1 MESGF
6 TGERL
11 DSLFSGV
18 KSYRSSDKLPCND
31 EILSEHESF
40 GAL

>member
-6 TGERL
+6 TEERL

-18 KSYRSSDKLPCND
+18 KGYRNAERFAS
-31 EILSEHESF
+31 IIHEL
-40 GAL
+40 GH